1 MMEPSG
7 RDGEAMSEFVVVLR
21 AQVDQ
26 ARQALDEA
34 RQSGDTDQIHRHGAR
49 LLDLLER
56 AASHG
61 VDTTNWVPADLVSVA
76 TAAAGGGS

>member
-1 MMEPSG
+1 MN
-7 RDGEAMSEFVVVLR
+7 EFVAVLR

-26 ARQALDEA
+26 ARHALDQA
-34 RQSGDTDQIHRHGAR
+34 RRIDDNDHVHQHSAR

-61 VDTTNWVPADLVSVA
+61 VDTTDWVSADLVSVA
-76 TAAAGGGS
+76 TAAAGSGS